1 MTTFESLQRFIA
13 APIIAVACCVSGCIS
28 GGSSARNDRKSAA
41 ATGPVIYEMRV
52 KEEAARLARANPGLT
67 AKDALV
73 AAQNSVA
80 ASYGAVGPTRTEREQ
95 SQAQDK
101 FEADLS
107 KLTK

>member
-13 APIIAVACCVSGCIS
+13 APIIAAACCIS
-28 GGSSARNDRKSAA
+28 SGSSARNDRKSAA
-41 ATGPVIYEMRV
+41 VTDSVVYEMRV
-52 KEEAARLARANPGLT
+52 QEEAARLVRANPGLT

-73 AAQNSVA
+73 AAQDSVA
-80 ASYGAVGPTRTEREQ
+80 ASYGSVGPTRTEREQ